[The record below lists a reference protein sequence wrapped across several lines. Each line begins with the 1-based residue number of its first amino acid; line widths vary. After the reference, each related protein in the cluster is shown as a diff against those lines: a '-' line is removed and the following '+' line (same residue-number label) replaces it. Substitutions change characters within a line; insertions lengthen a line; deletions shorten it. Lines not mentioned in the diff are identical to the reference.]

1 MACRIALSDIGVQAR
16 MGLIKEVRFL
26 YGVIPYNVLLVK
38 LIEVWLQQIE
48 AGLASKEKLITN
60 APSKQNE
67 VMQSRNS
74 LVSKSLLASSVS
86 VQLDVIQFGR
96 MRD

>member
-1 MACRIALSDIGVQAR
+1 M
-16 MGLIKEVRFL
+16 
-26 YGVIPYNVLLVK
+26 
-38 LIEVWLQQIE
+38 E

-67 VMQSRNS
+67 VMLSRNS